1 MYEVLKK
8 GLKNSPSFFSQLLQE
23 ELSKALYKKNR
34 TVPFDLH
41 QLKAQSFLDAPKRAI
56 LFPSVMNFSKIMSQL
71 STTLSDDKKLGL
83 LRCTILIIEAA
94 LPVGSIDTTANA
106 SWKPEN
112 ASYWRSMV
120 MKATTPGALM
130 GCIILLESNLSKDWL
145 RPNAEHLLSCLPR
158 PWKAIEGA
166 SISSVS
172 LRLQVL
178 DRGIKY
184 GLSHEKDDD
193 EWETFDEKDE

>member
-1 MYEVLKK
+1 MKQV
-8 GLKNSPSFFSQLLQE
+8 
-23 ELSKALYKKNR
+23 
-34 TVPFDLH
+34 
-41 QLKAQSFLDAPKRAI
+41 
-56 LFPSVMNFSKIMSQL
+56 
-71 STTLSDDKKLGL
+71 STTLSEDDTLGL

-94 LPVGSIDTTANA
+94 LPKGSIDSTANG
-106 SWKPEN
+106 SWKAEN

-120 MKATTPGALM
+120 MKATSPGALM

-158 PWKAIEGA
+158 PWKAINDA
-166 SISSVS
+166 SISSIS

-184 GLSHEKDDD
+184 GLCQNKDDD
-193 EWETFDEKDE
+193 EWQTFDEEDD